1 MSMTL
6 WSRVVYL
13 GWWQTR
19 CSNDSDCLC
28 EALRGD
34 HGYHQISHKGGPN
47 CMICDGLI
55 LVDALRRGIYCEQ
68 ATLSDSVNWRVNRW

>member
-6 WSRVVYL
+6 WSEVVYL

-19 CSNDSDCLC
+19 CSNHSDCLC

-34 HGYHQISHKGGPN
+34 RGCHQISHKGGPN

-55 LVDALRRGIYCEQ
+55 FGGRLQARDLLRTSH
-68 ATLSDSVNWRVNRW
+68 AF